1 MREWPQVDT
10 EIGLNS
16 GIFVFNYGISPAS
29 RRAYVAEF
37 NQLDMTM
44 DLCLD
49 LRRATNRFRIGMPWW
64 RDLVGLEPGSV
75 IVRCAANDA
84 TAARTGMGRKTT
96 ELTRLRARR
105 SRLPGRANLLLAGVI
120 FSGSINANAVRRRR
134 FFSGCPRLD
143 IRIWSACR

>member
-49 LRRATNRFRIGMPWW
+49 LCRATDRFRIGM
-64 RDLVGLEPGSV
+64 RVG
-75 IVRCAANDA
+75 
-84 TAARTGMGRKTT
+84 
-96 ELTRLRARR
+96 RARR
-105 SRLPGRANLLLAGVI
+105 LATGI
-120 FSGSINANAVRRRR
+120 IDGATRSQ
-134 FFSGCPRLD
+134 
-143 IRIWSACR
+143 